1 MVFFVFEE
9 FELSLWE
16 GLLGFQGFIVEFF
29 EECAVLVLELVE
41 GLGLDF
47 GLEFEGFF
55 LVLEEG
61 ECFFES
67 VDLLD
72 DLNFFKFVLFDL
84 WR

>member
-1 MVFFVFEE
+1 M
-9 FELSLWE
+9 
-16 GLLGFQGFIVEFF
+16 LGFQGFIVEFF

-41 GLGLDF
+41 GLGLGF

-55 LVLEEG
+55 LVLEEV

-72 DLNFFKFVLFDL
+72 DLNFFKFILFDL